1 MLSVMREIVAFQEAF
16 FTLGEGHLRP
26 LILKDIALRINM
38 DISTIRARHTGRK
51 LDLPLL
57 RSSEKHTPTKVI
69 RDQNPHLQV
78 RTWQETILIHFY
90 GACT

>member
-1 MLSVMREIVAFQEAF
+1 MLSVMRVHIPTMWGTDSDDV
-16 FTLGEGHLRP
+16 GHLRP
-26 LILKDIALRINM
+26 HILKDIALRINM

-57 RSSEKHTPTKVI
+57 RSSEKHTPTTVI